1 MPSAVPVTGA
11 EEFET
16 HAMPEKKQP
25 RKPAI
30 RKQLRGPLAAD
41 RIAAIFAALDEA
53 YPNVEC
59 ALTHRSPWELLV
71 ATIFSEQCT
80 DFMMP
85 LIQEIQTA

>member
-30 RKQLRGPLAAD
+30 RKQLRGPLAA
-41 RIAAIFAALDEA
+41 EA

-71 ATIFSEQCT
+71 ATIFSAQCT